1 MIETVAIAVKKAT
14 QKLAAHQISDVSGI
28 EAQAL
33 MLDCL
38 ELSDQSQIQTRAEW
52 TLEKTAGLKFESHIK
67 RRLAGEPVAYILGR
81 REFYEKQFFTTP
93 AALIPRP
100 ESEGLVDVALAHIP
114 ANKKRR
120 VLDMGTGCGAVGLS
134 IALLRE
140 YAEITLSDVI
150 EDTLTLA
157 KQNTARL
164 EAQNVRFVLGDWY
177 EPLKDKQAFS
187 LIVSNPPYIADN
199 DPHLKRGDIRYEP
212 PVALLGGADG
222 LSALS
227 KVITGAPKLLQR
239 GGILIT
245 EHGQW
250 QKQAVAALFAKA
262 GFCGIHSIRDLAGI
276 ERIIFGV
283 KP

>member
-1 MIETVAIAVKKAT
+1 MIETVAIAVRKAV
-14 QKLAAHQISDVSGI
+14 QKLTAHQISDVSGI

-52 TLEKTAGLKFESHIK
+52 KLEKTAGLKFESHIN

-100 ESEGLVDVALAHIP
+100 ESEGLVDAALAHIP

-120 VLDMGTGCGAVGLS
+120 ILDMGTGCGAVGLS

-140 YAEITLSDVI
+140 YAEITLSDVA

-157 KQNTARL
+157 KKNTAQL
-164 EAQNVRFVLGDWY
+164 EASNVRFVLGDWY
-177 EPLKDKQAFS
+177 EPLKDEQAFS

-199 DPHLKRGDIRYEP
+199 DPHLKCGDIRYEP

-227 KVITGAPKLLQR
+227 KVIAGAPKLLQR

-245 EHGQW
+245 EHGQG
-250 QKQAVAALFAKA
+250 QKQAVAALFAQA